1 MSQSVPASNVQ
12 PIPTPQQRIASLEAA
27 ILASVATGP
36 KSHHEIRKFVQEQPG
51 FEWIFPHHVAEAV
64 NRMRHR
70 RRLVLVWRAMR
81 SIASFALPDDPR
93 LPFVRTALSMTP
105 KERTQET
112 SERERRLLATIKWG
126 KFFHIPSSEDLCP
139 SVKTRTGY
147 DVRID
152 YNRF

>member
-1 MSQSVPASNVQ
+1 MSQPIPASDAQ
-12 PIPTPQQRIASLEAA
+12 FIPTPQQRTASLEAA

-36 KSHHEIRKFVQEQPG
+36 KSHHEIRKFVQEQTKLD
-51 FEWIFPHHVAEAV
+51 WVFPHHVAEAV

-81 SIASFALPDDPR
+81 SIVSFALPEDPC
-93 LPFVRTALSMTP
+93 LPFVRTALSMAP
-105 KERTQET
+105 NERMQET
-112 SERERRLLATIKWG
+112 SERERRLLAKLAWPR
-126 KFFHIPSSEDLCP
+126 FFHVPSSEELCP

-147 DVRID
+147 DVRTD

>member
-1 MSQSVPASNVQ
+1 MSQSVPASDTQ
-12 PIPTPQQRIASLEAA
+12 SIPTPQQRTASLEAA

-36 KSHHEIRKFVQEQPG
+36 KSHHEIRKFVQEQTKLD
-51 FEWIFPHHVAEAV
+51 WVFPHHVAEAV

-81 SIASFALPDDPR
+81 SIVSFALPEDPC
-93 LPFVRTALSMTP
+93 LPFVRTALSMAP
-105 KERTQET
+105 NERMQET
-112 SERERRLLATIKWG
+112 SERERRLLAKLAWPR
-126 KFFHIPSSEDLCP
+126 FFHVPSSEELCP

-147 DVRID
+147 DVRTD